1 MIPVIAIGFALLG
14 GLLLWFV
21 VGSRGPWWIKLP
33 TIVVTCLFTFIVW
46 HALDSF
52 SGWPTA
58 QAPPPRALM
67 LGGSVD
73 EPRAI
78 YVWLVAPS
86 TPGPLEYRPDGGEP
100 RAYRLPYSRELHE
113 QVDRASKLASKG
125 QPVEL
130 KLMQRRSRGRNARF
144 VVRRY
149 QLPTAS
155 LPRKDAQTAARE
167 LQP

>member
-1 MIPVIAIGFALLG
+1 MIPVIAIGFALVG

-21 VGSRGPWWIKLP
+21 IGSRGRWWIKLP
-33 TIVVTCLFTFIVW
+33 TIVVTSLFTFIVW

-58 QAPPPRALM
+58 QMPPPRALM
-67 LGGSVD
+67 LGSSVD

-78 YVWLVAPS
+78 YVWLLVPS
-86 TPGPLEYRPDGGEP
+86 APGPLEYRPDGGEP

-130 KLMQRRSRGRNARF
+130 EVVPGHNSGRNARF

-149 QLPTAS
+149 QLPATS
-155 LPRKDAQTAARE
+155 LPRKDAATAGVSQR
-167 LQP
+167 

>member
-1 MIPVIAIGFALLG
+1 VIPVIAIGFALVG

-21 VGSRGPWWIKLP
+21 LGSRGPWWIKLP
-33 TIVVTCLFTFIVW
+33 TIVATALFTFVVW
-46 HALDSF
+46 GALDSF

-58 QAPPPRALM
+58 QVPPQHALL
-67 LGGSVD
+67 LGSSVD

-78 YVWLVAPS
+78 YVWLLAPAA
-86 TPGPLEYRPDGGEP
+86 PGPLEYRPDSGEP

-113 QVDRASKLASKG
+113 QVDRASRLARTG

-130 KLMQRRSRGRNARF
+130 KVMQGRPRGRNARF
-144 VVRRY
+144 LVRRY

-155 LPRKDAQTAARE
+155 SPRKDAATAARE
-167 LQP
+167 LAP

>member
-1 MIPVIAIGFALLG
+1 VIPVIAIGFALLG

-21 VGSRGPWWIKLP
+21 IGSRGPWWIKLP
-33 TIVVTCLFTFIVW
+33 TIVATSLFTFVVW

-58 QAPPPRALM
+58 QGPPPRALM
-67 LGGSVD
+67 LGSSVD

-78 YVWLVAPS
+78 YVWLLAPS
-86 TPGPLEYRPDGGEP
+86 APGPLEYRPDGGEP

-130 KLMQRRSRGRNARF
+130 KAVQGDTRGRNARF

-149 QLPTAS
+149 QLPATS
-155 LPRKDAQTAARE
+155 LPRKNSDIADVSQR
-167 LQP
+167 